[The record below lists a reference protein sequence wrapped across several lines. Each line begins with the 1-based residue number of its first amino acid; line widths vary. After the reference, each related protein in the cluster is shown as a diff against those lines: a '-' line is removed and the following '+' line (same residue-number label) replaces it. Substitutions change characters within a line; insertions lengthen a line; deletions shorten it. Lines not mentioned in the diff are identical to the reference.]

1 MPGVRIITDSTSSLP
16 ERLAYGADIRVV
28 PVQVIIDGA
37 AYAEG
42 SDITPPEVAARLRA
56 GASVSTSRPSPQAFL
71 EAYRKAADE
80 GADEVV
86 SVHLSAALSGTVEA
100 ARIASADSPVP
111 VHVVDTETVAMAAGF
126 AALDAA
132 GAARAG
138 GSGRECAEAAKAT
151 AAGSSLFFYVDTL
164 EYLARGGRI
173 GTAQRYVG
181 QALRV
186 KPLLHMSEGSV
197 AALEKVRTSRKALV
211 RLAELAAEAAAGI
224 PGARVAIQQ
233 LEALDNAADVRQ
245 ELAAL
250 LPGVVPLECEIGAVV
265 AAHTGPGLVAVAVAP
280 AGVPVQ

>member
-16 ERLAYGADIRVV
+16 ERLSYGAAIGVV
-28 PVQVIIDGA
+28 PVQVIIDGV

-42 SDITPPEVAARLRA
+42 SDIALPEVAARLRS
-56 GASVSTSRPSPQAFL
+56 GASVSTSRPAPRAFL
-71 EAYRKAADE
+71 EAYRAVAAE

-100 ARIASADSPVP
+100 ARIAAAESPVP
-111 VHVVDTETVAMAAGF
+111 VHVVDTETVAMATGF

-132 GAARAG
+132 GAAMAG
-138 GSGRECAEAAKAT
+138 GSGRECADAARAT
-151 AAGSSLFFYVDTL
+151 ADGSALFFYVDTL

-186 KPLLHMSEGSV
+186 KPLLHMSAGSV
-197 AALEKVRTSRKALV
+197 AALEKVRTSTKALV
-211 RLAELAAEAAAGI
+211 RLAELAAEAASGM

-233 LEALDNAADVRQ
+233 FEALDSAAEVR
-245 ELAAL
+245 EHLSEM

-265 AAHTGPGLVAVAVAP
+265 GAHTGPGLVAVAVAP
-280 AGVPVQ
+280 PGVPVQ